1 MLSSFGVGYSHS
13 IPSGVAI
20 IIFFLPNRY
29 LPPSS
34 NGEKSEGGE
43 SIYFLKNQETGSE
56 TERGRER
63 NWMDLRELVGSIER
77 GIGELT

>member
-1 MLSSFGVGYSHS
+1 MGKRVE
-13 IPSGVAI
+13 
-20 IIFFLPNRY
+20 R
-29 LPPSS
+29 
-34 NGEKSEGGE
+34 GE

>member
-1 MLSSFGVGYSHS
+1 MGNKRVRGVSQS
-13 IPSGVAI
+13 T
-20 IIFFLPNRY
+20 
-29 LPPSS
+29 
-34 NGEKSEGGE
+34 
-43 SIYFLKNQETGSE
+43 FLKNQETGSE

>member
-1 MLSSFGVGYSHS
+1 MGKRVE
-13 IPSGVAI
+13 
-20 IIFFLPNRY
+20 R
-29 LPPSS
+29 
-34 NGEKSEGGE
+34 GE

-63 NWMDLRELVGSIER
+63 ETGRDLRELVGSIER